1 MRFSKSVEDLVA
13 DFRGLPRTVTAS
25 SLRDPVPLDSVLTVL
40 QERYKLEQPSPE
52 RSLVD
57 NWETLFGPG
66 LGARCHPVR
75 IKDDGATLVVSV
87 ANPTLRSELG
97 FRKRGILRKIQSLPH
112 CGGIRDIV
120 TRG

>member
-1 MRFSKSVEDLVA
+1 MRFSKTVEDLVA

-25 SLRDPVPLDSVLTVL
+25 SLRDPVPLQNILKVLE
-40 QERYKLEQPSPE
+40 ERYKLEQPSPE
-52 RSLVD
+52 RSLVEH
-57 NWETLFGPG
+57 WEDIFGPG
-66 LGARCHPVR
+66 LAARCHPVR

-97 FRKRGILRKIQSLPH
+97 FRKRGILRKIRALEH
-112 CGGIRDIV
+112 CADIRDIV